1 MNRWMSVGMGW
12 MSRSLGM
19 RSSVLGSLVL
29 GSLLVCS
36 LPGCGEK
43 ALPPSS
49 IQEREKAFEDAQ
61 TKLAIKDYAGAKAA
75 AMLSMQ
81 SGGLSVDQAAE
92 AGMIL
97 IESAIQ
103 TGDLATA
110 ETELKAAE
118 LYAMDMVKLHLLQ
131 GLLAKKQGNEAAAQ
145 EAFAKAR
152 SLDPSAPIPN

>member
-1 MNRWMSVGMGW
+1 MNRWMAVGMD
-12 MSRSLGM
+12 SVS
-19 RSSVLGSLVL
+19 RSSVMGWLVL
-29 GSLLVCS
+29 ALSLVCS
-36 LPGCGEK
+36 VPGCGER
-43 ALPPSS
+43 ALPPST

-61 TKLAIKDYAGAKAA
+61 SKLAIKDYVGAKAA

-110 ETELKAAE
+110 ETEIKAAE
-118 LYAMDMVKLHLLQ
+118 AYAMDIVKLHLLQ
-131 GLLAKKQGNEAAAQ
+131 GLLAKKQGNDAAAQ